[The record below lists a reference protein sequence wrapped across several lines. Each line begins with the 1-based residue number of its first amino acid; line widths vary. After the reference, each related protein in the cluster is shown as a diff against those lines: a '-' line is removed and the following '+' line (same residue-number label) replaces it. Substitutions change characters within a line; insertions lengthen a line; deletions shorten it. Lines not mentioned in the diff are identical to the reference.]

1 MSLQKIGILRETK
14 PYESRVPLVPQD
26 LAEILQQS
34 WAKSLEFLVQ
44 PSPTRAYADGD
55 FAAVGAL
62 IEQDLS
68 ECQLI
73 MGIKEVPVEWL
84 IANKTYIC
92 FSHVIKG
99 QKQNMPLLQA
109 LLQQHITLID
119 YEVIT
124 DAKGKRLVFFGRSAG
139 HAGMVETLRAFGLRL
154 KAQEKACIFQEL
166 KPIYDYR
173 NLAAAKEQVRYL
185 GQEIEQNPA
194 LLGMEEIPLVFAFTG
209 LGNVGKGAL
218 EIFDLLPVKEVRPT
232 ELPTLFPKSN
242 QGQEGLYKVLFEQE
256 DTLRNQQGRFDFQE
270 YAAHPQN
277 YHSIFVQYLPYISVL
292 VNCVYWQPGQPR
304 LLSVEDLQAAEASQK
319 SCLQVVGDISC
330 DPPDGSVGCTV
341 KAVDLHHPL
350 YTYYPIQGITSD
362 SIEPSGITVLGV
374 SNLPAGIP
382 QDASEAFS
390 QMLKPWVK
398 DLLEADYRNPD
409 LSKELPPPLA
419 KAVITHQGSL
429 MKDYQYLKH
438 YLFERE

>member
-218 EIFDLLPVKEVRPT
+218 EIFDLLPVQEIRPE
-232 ELPTLFPKSN
+232 ELPMLFQRSE
-242 QGQEGLYKVLFEQE
+242 QARGGLYKVLFEQE
-256 DTLRNQQGRFDFQE
+256 DTLRNQQGRFDVQE

-409 LSKELPPPLA
+409 LSKELPPALA

-429 MKDYQYLKH
+429 MKDYQELRH